1 MQAVILAGGSNA
13 RLHGL
18 STDVPKPLAPFFDRP
33 LIHYTVKLL
42 AQHGIGDVI
51 VAMSH
56 QVKELTEYLG
66 DGSNYGV
73 DIRYSIE
80 IEPMGSAGAV
90 KLLQGKLSETFLV
103 VSGDLITDLD
113 LTEAIRMHKSASSMA
128 TMVLH
133 KVDDPSPFGILGCDD
148 CGRVTHLI
156 EKPRSAETF
165 TNTINTGI
173 YVLEPEA
180 LSSIPY
186 NTAQDFATNLF
197 PRLLSNQERVFGFEL
212 PGYWCDTGDL
222 LQYRNAHFDA
232 LRGKLEIDLPA
243 IHVGEGIWVGAGVD
257 IHPTAQLS
265 SPIYIG
271 SGASIGRN
279 ARIGEQTIIGA
290 NSIIDEEAY
299 VARSVIGALAYIGKE
314 TDVTDSVIRG
324 GYLVTESGS
333 AGIPAPAAPKMVQ
346 IAPAS
351 PVKETL
357 LAREAIA

>member
-1 MQAVILAGGSNA
+1 MQAVILAGGNSA

-33 LIHYTVKLL
+33 VIHYTIKLL
-42 AQHGIGDVI
+42 AKHGIQEVI
-51 VAMSH
+51 VALSH
-56 QVKELTEYLG
+56 QAKELTEYLG
-66 DGSNYGV
+66 DGSSYGV

-80 IEPMGSAGAV
+80 IEPVGSAGAV

-113 LTEAIRMHKSASSMA
+113 LGAAVQMHKTAQSMA
-128 TMVLH
+128 TMILH
-133 KVDDPSPFGILGCDD
+133 KVDDPSPFGIVGCDD
-148 CGRVTHLI
+148 NGRVTRLI
-156 EKPRSAETF
+156 EKPRSVETF

-173 YVLEPEA
+173 YVLEPEV

-197 PRLLSNQERVFGFEL
+197 PRLLSNQERVYGFEI

-232 LRGKLEIDLPA
+232 LQGKLGIDLPA
-243 IHVGEGIWVGAGVD
+243 IHVGEGVWVGGGVD

-271 SGASIGRN
+271 SGASIGPN
-279 ARIGEQTIIGA
+279 ARIGEHTIIGA
-290 NSIIDEEAY
+290 NSIIDEEAF
-299 VARSVIGALAYIGKE
+299 VARSVIGAGARIGRE
-314 TDVTDSVIRG
+314 TDVTDSVIKG

-333 AGIPAPAAPKMVQ
+333 TGEPAPAAPKVVQ

-351 PVKETL
+351 PINETVF
-357 LAREAIA
+357 AREAIA